1 MPLIEKMDCELWHFI
16 CGTLSFVAKKN
27 HLPIFMHENKTGTE
41 NRPNSRPL
49 VAFLK
54 AIRSKWDVGTGPP
67 KKCLTLRQH

>member
-16 CGTLSFVAKKN
+16 CGKKKSS
-27 HLPIFMHENKTGTE
+27 IFMHENKTGTE